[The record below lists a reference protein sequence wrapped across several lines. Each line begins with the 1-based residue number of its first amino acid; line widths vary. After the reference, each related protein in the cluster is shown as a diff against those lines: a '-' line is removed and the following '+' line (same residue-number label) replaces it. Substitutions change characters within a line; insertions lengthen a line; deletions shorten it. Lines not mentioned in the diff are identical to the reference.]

1 MSESLNKPRRH
12 NKPKE
17 DKKDN
22 KGNKRE
28 YHTDN
33 KRKYHADKRE
43 DYKRESHI
51 DNKDNK
57 RASHADKREYHRNNK
72 RNWQEQDNPQ
82 DIGNIIYGR
91 HSVLEALKANRTIDK
106 ILVQQGETEG
116 SIKKI
121 IGDAKKSGILV
132 QEVDKVKLDTISNYD
147 KHQGVVAYVAAHMY
161 YEIDDMLN
169 DAQAKQE
176 DPFLII
182 LDNIQDPHNLGA
194 IIRTAHA
201 CGAHGVIIPKHR
213 AVGLTAVV
221 SKASA
226 GALEHIKIA
235 KVTNIAQTVEL
246 LKTKNIWIA
255 CADMDGEVIFKE
267 NLKGPI
273 GVIIGNEGEGISKN
287 VKSKADFIISI
298 PMHGKVASL
307 NASVAAAIMCYE
319 VVRQRAY

>member
-43 DYKRESHI
+43 DYK
-51 DNKDNK
+51 DNK
-57 RASHADKREYHRNNK
+57 RASHADKREDYKRESHTDNKDNKREYHTDKREYHRNNK

-147 KHQGVVAYVAAHMY
+147 KHCLQ
-161 YEIDDMLN
+161 
-169 DAQAKQE
+169 
-176 DPFLII
+176 PSR
-182 LDNIQDPHNLGA
+182 PW
-194 IIRTAHA
+194 
-201 CGAHGVIIPKHR
+201 P
-213 AVGLTAVV
+213 
-221 SKASA
+221 
-226 GALEHIKIA
+226 
-235 KVTNIAQTVEL
+235 VTHLFV
-246 LKTKNIWIA
+246 
-255 CADMDGEVIFKE
+255 
-267 NLKGPI
+267 
-273 GVIIGNEGEGISKN
+273 
-287 VKSKADFIISI
+287 
-298 PMHGKVASL
+298 
-307 NASVAAAIMCYE
+307 
-319 VVRQRAY
+319 